1 MCSSRG
7 IYGDTNKNEASNPPK
22 YVGLE
27 TLKKRLTFEGG
38 IAAYAAG
45 FYETFGSSGIPVGK
59 KCRFPL

>member
-1 MCSSRG
+1 MPPFLKLYKIKNCCYVCASRG

-38 IAAYAAG
+38 DC
-45 FYETFGSSGIPVGK
+45 GI
-59 KCRFPL
+59 CRRFL